1 MSALLQEQSDPA
13 RVYRVLIIGAGFSGI
28 GMAINLRQRG
38 EQNFV
43 ILEQEA
49 GVGGTW
55 WVNQYPGCACD
66 IPSHLYSF
74 SFEPN
79 PDWSRRFS
87 PQPEIRDYLNHC
99 ARKYQ
104 VLEHCCFN
112 SAVTGLRWLEERALW
127 QVTDAHGE
135 VRHAQVVVAGTG
147 ALSTPDYPRLP
158 GLARFQGRV
167 FHSQRWDHDYAL
179 AGKRVGV
186 IGTGASAIQFVP
198 QIQPR
203 VASLA
208 VFQRTPPWIIPKPDR
223 AFSSRAQRLLR
234 RFPAVQRLLR
244 GLIYTAHETRVFGFV
259 FSPRLMTL
267 HKWLALN
274 LLRRQVKDPELR
286 RRLTPDYAIGCK
298 RILLSND
305 YFVALAQA
313 NTRLVTSGIR
323 EVTAEGVITV
333 DGQHHLLD
341 ALIFGT
347 GFKARTPFPVGMI
360 YGRGGTDIVDTWQ
373 QGSEAYKGTTVSGFP
388 NLFLLMGPNTGLGH
402 NSIVYM
408 IESQIAYILGALRAL
423 HRPGVTSLDVEPQ
436 AQAQFNQRLSHKLR
450 GAVWSVGHCK
460 SWYMDPQSGRNVA
473 LWPGFSWQ
481 FRQQTRHFDVEAYRL
496 TSQPQG
502 VKP

>member
-1 MSALLQEQSDPA
+1 MSALLQEQADPA

-38 EQNFV
+38 EQDFL

-79 PDWSRRFS
+79 PDWSRRYS
-87 PQPEIRDYLNHC
+87 PQPEIRDYLRHC
-99 ARKYQ
+99 ADKYQ
-104 VLEHCCFN
+104 VLQHCCFN
-112 SAVTGLRWLEERALW
+112 TAVTGLRWLEERALW
-127 QVTDAHGE
+127 QVTDARGG
-135 VRHAQVVVAGTG
+135 VRFAQVVVAGTG
-147 ALSTPDYPRLP
+147 ALSTPDYPQLP
-158 GLARFQGRV
+158 GLERFKGRV
-167 FHSQRWDHDYAL
+167 FHSQQWDHEYAL

-198 QIQPR
+198 QIQPQ

-223 AFSSRAQRLLR
+223 AFSTTGQRLLR

-259 FSPRLMTL
+259 FNPRLMAL

-305 YFVALAQA
+305 YFPALAQA

-323 EVTAEGVITV
+323 EVTEDALITV
-333 DGQHHLLD
+333 DGQRHALD

-347 GFKARTPFPVGMI
+347 GFKARTPFPAGMI
-360 YGRGGTDIVDTWQ
+360 LGRGGVDIVDTWQ

-408 IESQIAYILGALRAL
+408 IESQIAYILGALDTLQRL
-423 HRPGVTSLDVEPQ
+423 GVTSVDVDPQ
-436 AQAQFNQRLSHKLR
+436 AQARFNQGLRHRLR
-450 GAVWSVGHCK
+450 GAVWSVGSCQ
-460 SWYMDPQSGRNVA
+460 SWYVDPHSGRNVA

-481 FRQQTRHFDVEAYRL
+481 FRQQTRYFDAEAYRL
-496 TSQPQG
+496 TSHPQG

>member
-1 MSALLQEQSDPA
+1 MSAVLKEQDDPA
-13 RVYRVLIIGAGFSGI
+13 RIYRVLIIGAGFSGI
-28 GMAINLRQRG
+28 GMAVNLRQRG
-38 EQNFV
+38 EEDFL

-79 PDWSRRFS
+79 PDWSRRYS
-87 PQPEIRDYLNHC
+87 PQPEIRDYLGHC
-99 ARKYQ
+99 ARKYR
-104 VLEHCCFN
+104 VLEHCLFN
-112 SAVTGLRWLEERALW
+112 TAVTGLCWLEERALW
-127 QVTDAHGE
+127 QVSDARGS
-135 VRHAQVVVAGTG
+135 VRYARAVVAGTG
-147 ALSTPDYPRLP
+147 ALSTADYPALP
-158 GLARFQGRV
+158 GLARFRGKV
-167 FHSQRWDHDYAL
+167 FHSQHWDHDCAL
-179 AGKRVGV
+179 AGQRVGV

-198 QIQPR
+198 QIQPQ

-208 VFQRTPPWIIPKPDR
+208 VFQRTPAWIIPKPDR
-223 AFSSRAQRLLR
+223 AFSARSQQWLR
-234 RFPAVQRLLR
+234 RFPALQKLLR

-259 FSPRLMTL
+259 FNPRLMTL

-274 LLRRQVKDPELR
+274 LLRRQVRDPELR

-305 YFVALAQA
+305 YFPALSQA
-313 NTRLVTSGIR
+313 NTRLVTSAIR
-323 EVTAEGVITV
+323 EIDEEALITA
-333 DGQHHLLD
+333 DGQRHPLD
-341 ALIFGT
+341 VLILGT
-347 GFKARTPFPVGMI
+347 GFKARMPFPRGLI
-360 YGRGGTDIVDTWQ
+360 SGRGGVDIVDTWQ

-408 IESQIAYILGALRAL
+408 IESQIAYILGALDTL
-423 HRPGVTSLDVEPQ
+423 QQGVASLDVEPL
-436 AQAQFNQRLSHKLR
+436 AQARFNRQLGQKLR
-450 GAVWSVGHCK
+450 GAVWSVGSCQ

-481 FRQQTRHFDVEAYRL
+481 FRRQTRRFDAESYRL
-496 TSQPQG
+496 TPSTQG